1 MSVFRLLKG
10 NLQFGAL
17 AIVILA
23 GKVNSKFCNG
33 GHFCSPPKECCTHG
47 CCYVFSPGYRS
58 PVPQGNSTNLLNLVV
73 WNHWFLWC
81 LLLLLFLSCLGGC
94 GLWRRR
100 QLLPIRWCCRT
111 SRNDEERSEPDSVG
125 SCYPPPH
132 YSRCS
137 FHHAPPPYTE
147 VTSKPDLYPLVI
159 SYGSENGKIGDN
171 YLMVQYFRNYIVRPT
186 LGSLSAGSTVDS
198 ISSSFLCQSANDTD
212 SNLPPPYEESRVDD
226 REEMSPGMSQLNS
239 GSVTDLTAGKKDRA
253 ELHHVMAQSIHHSI
267 QKASVS
273 VPGSARFKSML
284 PLHTFRTLPG
294 SIQSCSK
301 NVYSEPATNRSPR
314 KAAFKNRS
322 ALSSTSIDSIHGYP
336 AAHEYSPDVI
346 LAQPRSYCETNG
358 ELHYHSADIIN
369 NAARPLK
376 FINDSFSSEDNLSQP
391 RGSIQDFVSS
401 DGLSHSQ
408 PSNLEMN
415 NYSTSSDVSSLQG
428 CGTPDSPPKAT
439 SPTCEFRDILD
450 KIQQL
455 PSHRDSNR
463 SLASSFHGYVTDPK
477 RFHRARSDS
486 RADADATEDSLLLS
500 DSDRE
505 SGRAAAKEHPTRPN
519 KLIFKKNFPSKSKT
533 FYLPFCYNSIGK
545 KRSSTSS
552 NSYSAP
558 ATPVTGFPSPGS
570 AVNFF
575 NTKKV
580 GSRKSLEQVN
590 DFSPLLQEEEPGNND
605 EIF

>member
-1 MSVFRLLKG
+1 M
-10 NLQFGAL
+10 
-17 AIVILA
+17 
-23 GKVNSKFCNG
+23 
-33 GHFCSPPKECCTHG
+33 
-47 CCYVFSPGYRS
+47 
-58 PVPQGNSTNLLNLVV
+58 
-73 WNHWFLWC
+73 
-81 LLLLLFLSCLGGC
+81 
-94 GLWRRR
+94 
-100 QLLPIRWCCRT
+100 
-111 SRNDEERSEPDSVG
+111 
-125 SCYPPPH
+125 
-132 YSRCS
+132 
-137 FHHAPPPYTE
+137 
-147 VTSKPDLYPLVI
+147 
-159 SYGSENGKIGDN
+159 
-171 YLMVQYFRNYIVRPT
+171 
-186 LGSLSAGSTVDS
+186 
-198 ISSSFLCQSANDTD
+198 
-212 SNLPPPYEESRVDD
+212 DD
-226 REEMSPGMSQLNS
+226 REESPSISQLNRAAQAEDCDA
-239 GSVTDLTAGKKDRA
+239 VTDLASGKKDRT

-284 PLHTFRTLPG
+284 PLHTFRTLPS

-301 NVYSEPATNRSPR
+301 NVYSEPMSNCSPH
-314 KAAFKNRS
+314 KTVFKNRP
-322 ALSSTSIDSIHGYP
+322 ALSSTSVDSIHERNGYP
-336 AAHEYSPDVI
+336 THEYSPDVI

-358 ELHYHSADIIN
+358 ELHYHSSDIIN
-369 NAARPLK
+369 NVSRPLK
-376 FINDSFSSEDNLSQP
+376 YINDSFSSEDNLSQP

-477 RFHRARSDS
+477 RYHRARSES
-486 RADADATEDSLLLS
+486 RGEADATEDSLLLS

-505 SGRAAAKEHPTRPN
+505 SARAAPKEPPARPN
-519 KLIFKKNFPSKSKT
+519 KLIFRKNFPSKSKT
-533 FYLPFCYNSIGK
+533 FYLPFCYSSIGK
-545 KRSSTSS
+545 KRSGNSS

-575 NTKKV
+575 NAKKV